1 MIKPILVFYAVNE
14 KKRMMICDLETDE
27 AVLTLLSMLVR
38 SQELCFLFTEQAKK
52 HGDYANIDYVVN
64 DMYGVKF
71 LYNSK
76 TKKHHIMYT
85 SFETVYPNHQEKPK
99 MNEEQELKYKFNEN
113 DNAYFVS
120 RDTWTIISAT
130 ITERKKLFDLHN
142 PRHYVPGYR
151 IRLLNGSTTEVFE
164 EWLFSSKR
172 DAVGEII
179 RLLKGRIG
187 EHRKAA
193 NHLQGILDNFQSANF
208 QMRYMGE
215 VIE

>member
-14 KKRMMICDLETDE
+14 KKHMMICDLEADE
-27 AVLTLLSMLVR
+27 AVITLLSMLVR

-52 HGDYANIDYVVN
+52 YGDSANINHVMN

-76 TKKHHIMYT
+76 TKKHHIIYT
-85 SFETVYPNHQEKPK
+85 SYEAVYPHPKENPK
-99 MNEEQELKYKFNEN
+99 MDEPTTTPKHKFNEN
-113 DNAYFVS
+113 DYAYFVNRDLWFVDCVLICQKLMSS
-120 RDTWTIISAT
+120 REPAYAVKLGNGTL
-130 ITERKKLFDLHN
+130 TELSEK
-142 PRHYVPGYR
+142 
-151 IRLLNGSTTEVFE
+151 
-164 EWLFSSKR
+164 WLFSSKR